1 MITYLYM
8 ATKTKIPTTVK
19 TRGNRLTESTRKRY
33 YVQDPRKNYTY
44 KYGDKREYYR
54 RKPKPVEKMVNT
66 SSALS
71 INCGRLAVVIAAL
84 KVIVPLAVLVY
95 SICVGGGIK
104 LFATIMMTCSL
115 AFGVFAGIILIFL
128 AAGAA
133 GSSKS
138 KQAVWSLIVGYL
150 ADSIVYIVSAIIL
163 ANMNYAANGG
173 ASF

>member
-1 MITYLYM
+1 M
-8 ATKTKIPTTVK
+8 ATKTKIPTTVR

-44 KYGDKREYYR
+44 KYGDEREYYR
-54 RKPKPVEKMVNT
+54 RKRKPVRKI
-66 SSALS
+66 
-71 INCGRLAVVIAAL
+71 INVSNGVSLICGRLAVITASL
-84 KVIVPLAVLVY
+84 KIIIPISVAIFTI
-95 SICVGGGIK
+95 STGGGIQ
-104 LFATIMMTCSL
+104 LFGALMLPFCV
-115 AFGVFAGIILIFL
+115 AFGVFSGILLIFF

-150 ADSIVYIVSAIIL
+150 ADSIVYIVSAIGVNTITQ
-163 ANMNYAANGG
+163 AANGN